1 MIQHRFIM
9 GDEEK
14 RARYAAYK
22 RRLIRPQVELRE
34 RIARECAGQTVFQ
47 IPQEKGFLA
56 LPPGTFPE
64 VTEIVADARERIARV
79 KPEEQKAGRKTQLRT
94 GNLDNSTLDL
104 ESPYLRFATRP
115 DVLCAVS
122 DYLGVAPLLTQVDVW
137 FSLHSEKEF
146 SNSQLYHC
154 DWADARQIKLFIFA
168 TDVDETS
175 GPLTML
181 GADTSKTLRDKINY
195 SWSSDHNKL
204 QDEEVHGAVG
214 CDDETPILG
223 PAGTCAF
230 LDTSRCFHYGS
241 RVEASSKPRIMVL
254 VQYMTPTA
262 FALPRNFTSA
272 GPFLHLAKNPALSP
286 LQRLVLGAK
295 E

>member
-1 MIQHRFIM
+1 M

-14 RARYAAYK
+14 RAQYAAYK

-34 RIARECAGQTVFQ
+34 RIARECAAQTQFK
-47 IPQEKGFLA
+47 IPQNKGFLA

-64 VTEIVADARERIARV
+64 VAEIVADARERIERI

-104 ESPYLRFATRP
+104 DSPYLRFATRE
-115 DVLCAVS
+115 DVLCTVA

-181 GADTSKTLRDKINY
+181 PADKSKELRDKIGY
-195 SWSSDHNKL
+195 KWSTGDNKL
-204 QDEEVHGAVG
+204 QDEQVYGAVG
-214 CDDETPILG
+214 RDDETPILG
-223 PAGTCAF
+223 PAGTSAF
-230 LDTSRCFHYGS
+230 LDTSRCFHFGS

-262 FALPRNFTSA
+262 FALPRNFTGAS
-272 GPFLHLAKNPALSP
+272 PFLHLAQTPTLSP

-295 E
+295 Q